1 MQRGKKRVPDQPFV
15 VSQHRRQFVAPP
27 VEFDA
32 EMPDIRHGRDHSGER
47 SVTPLLDDLDGF
59 GRSTGHQMPPVST
72 VKAPWAVATGS
83 STDPVNATPRTKAT
97 DRVIR

>member
-1 MQRGKKRVPDQPFV
+1 MQRGEKRVSDQTFV
-15 VSQHRRQFVAPP
+15 VGQDRRQLVAPP
-27 VEFDA
+27 VELHA
-32 EMPDIRHGRDHSGER
+32 EMPDVRHGGDHTGQR
-47 SVTPLLDDLDGF
+47 RVTPLLDDLDGF

-83 STDPVNATPRTKAT
+83 SIDPVNATPRTKAT